1 MSSLPSNSSHHSI
14 PLPHRICNDN
24 RRPVDMQTWVSESAN
39 VMLLEPLMLMNA
51 SLMLMNASAKQNS
64 VEAKCLAKRLEATL
78 MEACDSMRLAS
89 QTRLCL
95 ECRKLNERN
104 TVTRDDICPVGSSG
118 RMSKQMRL
126 ALETNT
132 VNLTIA
138 IAASEWRTRFT

>member
-1 MSSLPSNSSHHSI
+1 
-14 PLPHRICNDN
+14 
-24 RRPVDMQTWVSESAN
+24 MQTWVSESAN
-39 VMLLEPLMLMNA
+39 IMVMEPLMLMNA
-51 SLMLMNASAKQNS
+51 SLMLMNASAKQNP

-95 ECRKLNERN
+95 ECRELNERN
-104 TVTRDDICPVGSSG
+104 TVTRDDICPVGISG

>member
-1 MSSLPSNSSHHSI
+1 
-14 PLPHRICNDN
+14 
-24 RRPVDMQTWVSESAN
+24 MQTWVSESAN
-39 VMLLEPLMLMNA
+39 VMLLEPLMLMNS
-51 SLMLMNASAKQNS
+51 SLMLMNASAKQS
-64 VEAKCLAKRLEATL
+64 PVEAKCLAKRLEATL

-95 ECRKLNERN
+95 ECRELNERN
-104 TVTRDDICPVGSSG
+104 TVTRDAICLVGISG